1 MPSPNAAIT
10 RFDLSLTY
18 AEFSVLAN
26 QRKFIGLKVMP
37 AVGVARA
44 SSSFLRLNVEAVLG
58 KIEDTKRAPGA
69 AYRRGDYEWATDNY
83 STDEHGV
90 EEMLDKRTLE
100 MYGSEIRL
108 ERLRSLRAVARVL
121 RAFENDVATAVFNT
135 TTWTG
140 SALTTAI
147 GGGLDWSTPAAGL
160 PITDIDAAV
169 EKVKT
174 SSGMRPNTLIITDFA
189 LRKLKRTAQVQ
200 DLLKYSGRD
209 DPKDLTPGL
218 ADLLDLERIIVADGF
233 KNTAD
238 DGQSVV
244 FAGIWD
250 STMAMVAHINTGDD
264 LEDPDPTIGRTIMFN
279 ESNANIPGGDDGAIS
294 VIVEEYEEPQTRSTV
309 LRARNDRQVKILHPE
324 AGHLLTAVTA

>member
-26 QRKFIGLKVMP
+26 QRKYIGLQVLP

-58 KIEDTKRAPGA
+58 KIEDTKRAPGG
-69 AYRRGDYEWATDNY
+69 AYRRGDYEWTTDNY

-90 EEMLDKRTLE
+90 EETLDKRTLE

-121 RAFENDVATAVFNT
+121 RSFENDVATAVFNT

-140 SALTTAI
+140 SDLTTAVSTA
-147 GGGLDWSTPAAGL
+147 WSDLANGV
-160 PITDIDAAV
+160 PITDIDAAI
-169 EKVKT
+169 ESVKA
-174 SSGMRPNTLIITDFA
+174 SSGTRPNTLIISDFA
-189 LRKLKRTAQVQ
+189 LRKIKRTAQVQ
-200 DLLKYSGRD
+200 DLLKYSGHD

-218 ADLLDLERIIVADGF
+218 PDLLGIERIIVGDGY

-238 DGQSVV
+238 DGQAVV

-250 STMAMVAHINTGDD
+250 STMAMVAHINMSDD

-309 LRARNDRQVKILHPE
+309 LRARNDRHVKILHPE